1 MRLALELSSSQ
12 IISAVGLVFDIIGI
26 IILFYFGPPVLRITR
41 EGHQILPYNAMDEVV
56 TKKNQAIYRK
66 HDRMSKIGLVLVFLG
81 FVLQLL
87 GTLWR

>member
-1 MRLALELSSSQ
+1 MCLALKLSSSQ
-12 IISAVGLVFDIIGI
+12 IMSAIGLMFDIIGI
-26 IILFYFGPPVLRITR
+26 IILFYFGPPVIRITR
-41 EGHQILPYNAMDEVV
+41 EGHQILPYNARDEAI

-87 GTLWR
+87 GTLCR